1 MDSTGCWRALRKR
14 VAEVAVDRRH
24 IGFQLPPFA
33 VVVTADQLRRFGEA
47 IGIGGATVDCS
58 VAPPTYI
65 KVIEGEGN
73 SSLAII
79 SALRIDLRRIL
90 HVEQEFEYG
99 VPIRVGDR
107 LIVERTVTDIYAK
120 KGGALEFVV
129 IDSTLHNSDGVSVGR
144 SRQTILVRSEHQG
157 ASV

>member
-1 MDSTGCWRALRKR
+1 MAI
-14 VAEVAVDRRH
+14 DRRH
-24 IGFQLPPFA
+24 IGFELPPFA
-33 VVVTADQLRRFGEA
+33 VEVTADRLHRFGEA
-47 IGIGGATVDCS
+47 IAIGGTIIDCS

-73 SSLAII
+73 SSLAIV
-79 SALRIDLRRIL
+79 SALKIDLRRIL

-99 VPIRVGDR
+99 VPIRAGDR
-107 LIVERTVTDIYAK
+107 VIVERTVADIYAK

-129 IDSTLHNSDGVSVGR
+129 VDSTLRNGDGVSVGH
-144 SRQTILVRSEHQG
+144 SRQTILVRGETQD